1 MELEIE
7 CYKCK
12 LCFDIDLKDDDGE
25 NEILIHCEICK
36 KPNQVNYNIQN
47 GKLITI
53 KISNGKD
60 LEDSQ
65 WVDPF
70 KTTEYLNFQKRNK
83 EAKEEKKR
91 ILIKRNGKWF
101 FKEFIE
107 IKEDIKSVFNYWENH
122 PPLNKHD
129 ERFRN
134 HIKIEWK
141 YILNQDEYLF
151 SIYDGEYEDILQ
163 DKLDGRIEHLK
174 TDYLKFYNFDGSL
187 DLELISGDNPNQ

>member
-12 LCFDIDLKDDDGE
+12 LCFDMELKDDDGE

-36 KPNQVNYNIQN
+36 KPNQVNYNIKN

-107 IKEDIKSVFNYWENH
+107 IKEDIKSVFKYWENH

-141 YILNQDEYLF
+141 YILNQNEYLF
-151 SIYDGEYEDILQ
+151 SIYEGEYEDILQ

-187 DLELISGDNPNQ
+187 DLEVFSRDNPNQ